1 MNTLSACRVIANA
14 RHDSIIV
21 ATMGAMNAFDE
32 LDLKQ
37 PRLSSVPL
45 MGCAPHLGLGLA
57 IANPG
62 KKVIIVDGDAS
73 LLMQLGGLVT
83 VAAQQPSNFYH
94 FVIHNGTQF
103 TGLSNLSLPNAPHLD
118 FPGFARSA
126 GYAQTHSYSDADSFA
141 ANIESILKSTGPVL
155 VDLQVEPKPSSLGPD
170 SPQWDWQDLQFTRMG
185 DEARRLAGWLEQ
197 HV

>member
-1 MNTLSACRVIANA
+1 MIAGA
-14 RHDSIIV
+14 RRDSIIV

-57 IANPG
+57 IANPD

-83 VAAQQPSNFYH
+83 VTAQRPSNFYH

-103 TGLSNLSLPNAPHLD
+103 TGLSNLSLPNAPQLD

-126 GYAQTHSYSDADSFA
+126 GYAQTHSYADVTSFA
-141 ANIESILKSTGPVL
+141 ANIEGILEGKGPVF
-155 VDLQVEPKPSSLGPD
+155 VDLQVEPKPSSLGAE

-185 DEARRLAGWLEQ
+185 DEARRLARWLEQ
-197 HV
+197 HA